1 MRERVV
7 ELEVAPKVQY
17 LPHQAVVR
25 EETTTT
31 KVRIAYDASKSTK
44 TGTQGSYRFCNTK
57 FKDFSRINIQFST
70 TYDQQQTSTI
80 RSALGNIG

>member
-17 LPHQAVVR
+17 LPHQAEVR
-25 EETTTT
+25 KVTTTT
-31 KVRIAYDASKSTK
+31 KVRITYDASKSTK

-57 FKDFSRINIQFST
+57 FKDFSTINIQFSRT
-70 TYDQQQTSTI
+70 HDHQQTSTI
-80 RSALGNIG
+80 QALY